1 MDSKSLPAL
10 IIISIHG
17 SIKVNLENVN
27 HGLPMHFVTASLLNL
42 CPLAKPIV
50 ILSLPA
56 RLQPEA

>member
-1 MDSKSLPAL
+1 MDSKSLAAL

-27 HGLPMHFVTASLLNL
+27 HGLPMHFVTAGLLNL
-42 CPLAKPIV
+42 SPIV

>member
-27 HGLPMHFVTASLLNL
+27 HGLPMHFVTAGLLNL
-42 CPLAKPIV
+42 SPIV